1 MNEEEAK
8 ILINMILEEATSDEH
23 AVSYV
28 TGCQAEELKIAIE
41 CMEEVEQYR
50 ALGTVEELKE
60 AREKQIP
67 KKPNIKPTTKEVPTT
82 HNLGRLLE
90 ICCPVCGK
98 RIFAIYETDLK
109 RGGGVTREAKGC
121 PRCLQAIDF
130 TGYYCTPKLDKSDED
145 IEWSEEDD

>member
-1 MNEEEAK
+1 MTVEKAIAWLNLTKLPLHGETSMGEEV
-8 ILINMILEEATSDEH
+8 INMAI
-23 AVSYV
+23 
-28 TGCQAEELKIAIE
+28 QAL
-41 CMEEVEQYR
+41 EEVEQYK

-60 AREKQIP
+60 AREKQVA
-67 KKPNIKPTTKEVPTT
+67 KKPIVKAEKEVPTT

-121 PRCLQAIDF
+121 SRCLQAIDF
-130 TGYYCTPKLDKSDED
+130 TGYYYTPKLDKSDED
-145 IEWSEEDD
+145 IDWSEEDD

>member
-1 MNEEEAK
+1 MRYTER
-8 ILINMILEEATSDEH
+8 H
-23 AVSYV
+23 GGVAVIKDKS
-28 TGCQAEELKIAIE
+28 KH
-41 CMEEVEQYR
+41 
-50 ALGTVEELKE
+50 KE
-60 AREKQIP
+60 AMEKQVA
-67 KKPNIKPTTKEVPTT
+67 KKPIVKPTTKEVPTT

-121 PRCLQAIDF
+121 SRCLQAIDF